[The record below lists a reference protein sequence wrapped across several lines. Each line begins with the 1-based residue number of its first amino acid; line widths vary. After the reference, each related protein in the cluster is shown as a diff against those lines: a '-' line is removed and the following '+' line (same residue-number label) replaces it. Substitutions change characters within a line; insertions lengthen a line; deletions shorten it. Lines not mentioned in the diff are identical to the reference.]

1 MNIEI
6 IEKNGVKIA
15 HITDNAVVLKDLWSA
30 LDIVIAVRG
39 KAGVKNFT
47 IAKELIAPE
56 LFDRATGFAEKIQSK
71 LLKFGMRCAIYGD
84 FAEYTNKALIDFINE
99 SNNGDTLFFVPSK
112 EIAFERLSI
121 SLL

>member
-6 IEKNGVKIA
+6 VEKNGVKIA

-56 LFDRATGFAEKIQSK
+56 MFDRATGFADKIQSK

-84 FAEYTNKALIDFINE
+84 FAEYTDKAFTAFIND
-99 SNNGDTLFFVPSK
+99 SNNGDTLFFVPSN
-112 EIAFERLSI
+112 RTVQDNDTCLYS
-121 SLL
+121 